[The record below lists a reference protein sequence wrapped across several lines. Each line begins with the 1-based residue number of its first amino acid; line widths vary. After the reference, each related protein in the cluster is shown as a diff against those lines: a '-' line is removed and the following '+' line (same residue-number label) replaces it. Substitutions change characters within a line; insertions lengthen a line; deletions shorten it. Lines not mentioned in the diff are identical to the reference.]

1 MPVPAQGFIR
11 NIFCYTMEV
20 KTNAKIFQ
28 RRYNMSNNINA
39 GTEDEISMGIA
50 RAVRFPI
57 HKGVQTSIKE

>member
-1 MPVPAQGFIR
+1 
-11 NIFCYTMEV
+11 
-20 KTNAKIFQ
+20 
-28 RRYNMSNNINA
+28 MSNNINA